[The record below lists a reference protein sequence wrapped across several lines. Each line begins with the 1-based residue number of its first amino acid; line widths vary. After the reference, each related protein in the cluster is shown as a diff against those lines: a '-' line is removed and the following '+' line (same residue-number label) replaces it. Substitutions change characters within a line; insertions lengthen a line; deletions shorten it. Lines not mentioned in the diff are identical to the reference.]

1 MNRTIRLIY
10 PLSALLILISATSGT
25 AYAAQKTTFIAQC
38 FNLYGTVVACYGD
51 MADMAADTMDQSLY
65 ATFEKYT
72 YGSVTTLSFGMQSN
86 NQSYYCIAPSSMLD
100 TWNTLMATARHGFF
114 LVEMDTSTGVCTTA
128 SAAISSA
135 YD

>member
-1 MNRTIRLIY
+1 MSRTIRLFY
-10 PLSALLILISATSGT
+10 ALSALLILTLATSS
-25 AYAAQKTTFIAQC
+25 AVYAAQKTTFIAQC

-51 MADMAADTMDQSLY
+51 MADIKADTTDQSLY

-72 YGSVTTLSFGMQSN
+72 YGAATTLSFAMQSH
-86 NQSYYCIAPSSMLD
+86 NQTYYCVAPSSMLD
-100 TWNTLMATARHGFF
+100 TWSTLMATARHGFF
-114 LVEMDTSTGVCTTA
+114 LVEMDTSTGTCTTA